1 MIVQIKQTLSCG
13 ARTLPMYVQR
23 LLLRG
28 QTLVNMRLVHFWVRV
43 RRQYY
48 CTISI
53 DLNNQ

>member
-1 MIVQIKQTLSCG
+1 MIVQIKQALSCG